1 MLCFMGSW
9 AKSAFGRGQ
18 FNDVGIIV
26 AGTNSLEFEKAILDM
41 FDEVVSSKDRV
52 YHAHLVR
59 KGKGYYPVVTNV
71 YGAPALVDVLT
82 EMHDGGCRTVIF
94 VGYAYGGFKNLEIGT
109 VVIPTKA
116 YHFDGIYHPIDP
128 NKKFGLPDKEL
139 KDKIESLFKKNKI
152 TFVEGVNISVPA
164 VTFQMPHANE
174 HYNKIKPTTV
184 EMELAS
190 CYSRANDIGVR
201 ALGILIIS
209 DNKKTSIDDYNKRHI
224 RTDAKKTVLQL
235 ISKNI
240 GKIKLSHLKLK
251 KDFKVDD
258 YLANVIHDPKDETNV
273 YKNKNH

>member
-59 KGKGYYPVVTNV
+59 KGKGYYPIVTNV
-71 YGAPALVDVLT
+71 YGSPALVDVLT

-190 CYSRANDIGVR
+190 CYSRAKDIGVR

-209 DNKKTSIDDYNKRHI
+209 DNKKTSIDDYDKRHI

>member
-1 MLCFMGSW
+1 MGSW

-190 CYSRANDIGVR
+190 CYSRAKDIGVR